1 MKAGALT
8 FSVTIYIICAVIAIS
23 LIMAR
28 RFLPVFGQDGQ
39 GAELGGNTVLKY
51 ISASVLLFL
60 WFLFVLLLDVHRLL
74 FHFHSFLLD
83 AHMLLFHNSFL
94 LDVHF
99 ASTLAWIQVQ
109 CIEVFHR

>member
-60 WFLFVLLLDVHRLL
+60 WFLYVILSSLQTYGYIGDP
-74 FHFHSFLLD
+74 
-83 AHMLLFHNSFL
+83 
-94 LDVHF
+94 F
-99 ASTLAWIQVQ
+99 AKSA
-109 CIEVFHR
+109 

>member
-60 WFLFVLLLDVHRLL
+60 PTRCL
-74 FHFHSFLLD
+74 
-83 AHMLLFHNSFL
+83 
-94 LDVHF
+94 
-99 ASTLAWIQVQ
+99 
-109 CIEVFHR
+109 